1 MLLRVTTLTFR
12 IGLTIKTWVVSILGI
27 IVRLILRSDL
37 LLGKLHLEPKRQEW
51 SNAHPNMLGHVG
63 VDAPQFGQLN
73 NTVQTAMVR
82 REFDRVTMDVLLA
95 SL

>member
-1 MLLRVTTLTFR
+1 MTRFQ
-12 IGLTIKTWVVSILGI
+12 
-27 IVRLILRSDL
+27 RSDL
-37 LLGKLHLEPKRQEW
+37 FQGKLHLEPKRQEW

-82 REFDRVTMDVLLA
+82 QEFDRLTMDVLLA
-95 SL
+95 RLLVVSTRSFSVGH